1 MTDRSPPRSGR
12 AFGLDVAVARL
23 TPAERA
29 ERGKAARSALPREG
43 HAVFDPPADRADPVR
58 LLESQAASRLPD
70 LVPVRYGRMLTSPFS
85 YFRGAALPM
94 AADLAATP
102 VSGLAVQACGDAH
115 LSNFGLY
122 ASPERALVFDLNDF
136 DETLPGPWEWDVK
149 RLAASLEVAGR
160 DNDYRPGRRRKIV
173 TAAVRRYREAMRSFA
188 GQTTL
193 AVWYAR
199 ADIAELREQFGSQ
212 LSGREQKR
220 ADQDVAKAR
229 TRDSLQALSKLTRL
243 VDGRPHIVPDPPLV
257 VPLADLIPAQAD
269 QARLEAEITGLI
281 AGYRRTLE
289 TDRRYLLEQFEF
301 ADMARKVVGVG
312 SVGTRCWIVL
322 VLGLDHSDPLFLQ
335 VKEAEESVLE
345 DFAGTSQYA
354 NHGQRVVA
362 GQRLMQAASDIFLG
376 WQRSQAGP
384 DGTPHDYYIR
394 QLRDWK
400 RAADIAAMAPAA
412 MGAYG
417 ELCGWTLARAHARSG
432 DRIAIATYLGRSD
445 VFDQAIAEFAAAYAD
460 QNERDYH
467 ALADAAGSG
476 RVIAQRDL

>member
-281 AGYRRTLE
+281 AGYRHTLE

-412 MGAYG
+412 MRAYG

-476 RVIAQRDL
+476 RVTAQRDL

>member
-23 TPAERA
+23 TSAERA

-43 HAVFDPPADRADPVR
+43 HAVFDPPADRADPVG
-58 LLESQAASRLPD
+58 LLERQAASRLPD

-136 DETLPGPWEWDVK
+136 DETLPGPWEWDIK

-160 DNDYRPGRRRKIV
+160 DNGYRPGRRRKIV
-173 TAAVRRYREAMRSFA
+173 IAAVRRYREAMRSFA

-243 VDGRPHIVPDPPLV
+243 VDGRPRIVPDPPLV

-269 QARLEAEITGLI
+269 QARLQAEITGLI

-335 VKEAEESVLE
+335 VKEAERSVLE

-376 WQRSQAGP
+376 WQRSQASP
-384 DGTPHDYYIR
+384 DGAPHDYYIR

-412 MGAYG
+412 MRAYG
-417 ELCGWTLARAHARSG
+417 ELCAWTLARAHARSG

-445 VFDQAIAEFAAAYAD
+445 VFDQAIAAFAAAYAD

-476 RVIAQRDL
+476 RVTAQRDL

>member
-43 HAVFDPPADRADPVR
+43 HAVFDPPADRADPVG
-58 LLESQAASRLPD
+58 LLERQAASRLPD

-160 DNDYRPGRRRKIV
+160 DNGYRPGRRRKIV
-173 TAAVRRYREAMRSFA
+173 TAAIRRYREAMRSFA

-243 VDGRPHIVPDPPLV
+243 VDGRPRIVPDPPLV

-269 QARLEAEITGLI
+269 QARLQAEITGLI

-335 VKEAEESVLE
+335 VKEAERSVLE

-384 DGTPHDYYIR
+384 DGAPHDYYIR

-412 MGAYG
+412 MRAYG

-476 RVIAQRDL
+476 RVTAQRDR